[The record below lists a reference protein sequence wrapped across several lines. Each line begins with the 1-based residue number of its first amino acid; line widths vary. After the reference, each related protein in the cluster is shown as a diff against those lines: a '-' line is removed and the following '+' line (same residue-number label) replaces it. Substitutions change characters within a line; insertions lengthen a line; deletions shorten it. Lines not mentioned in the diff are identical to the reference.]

1 MKYSLIKRLLYFLS
15 IGTILLSASC
25 NSGQEKRFRLVD
37 ASESGITF
45 KNELSE
51 TPDFNI
57 FNYMYF
63 YNGGG
68 VAVGDVNGDDLLD
81 IYFTANQLPNKLY
94 INRGE
99 FKFEDVSV
107 KAGVE
112 GFKGW
117 ATGVN
122 MVDVNNDGKLDIYV
136 SYIGDYEIYQ
146 GKNQLFINEGNDE
159 NGVPKFSDQALN
171 YGLDLVGFSTQAAFF
186 DFDLDGDLDMYMLN
200 HSLHQNGT
208 YGRSELRYKTHPL
221 AGDKLLRNN
230 EGKFINVTEGSGI
243 YSSVIGYGLGIT
255 ISDINLDGLPDVY
268 VGNDFHEDD
277 YLYINLGNGKFKD
290 SREQYLTHTSHFSM
304 GCDFADFNND
314 AFPDL
319 ISLDMLPAD
328 PKILKASAAE
338 DPYDTYEFKLRFGYG
353 YQFARNT
360 LQLNQGDGTFSE
372 IGLLAGVAATDWSW
386 SSLFADFDLDGRKD
400 IFIANGIK
408 RRSNDLDYI
417 NFITHDSIQR
427 IVNKK
432 LNEKDLELINLMP
445 QIKIPNY
452 LYVNNGDSTFSNKS
466 EDWGLDKISYSNG
479 AAYADLDNDGDLDL
493 VINNVDDE
501 AFLYENRTIQKDKLG
516 ENYFL
521 KIKLMGNS
529 GNHYGY
535 GTKVFLYSK
544 GKLQMQECMPTRGFE
559 SAVDY
564 RLVFGLGAID
574 MIDSIKVIWPGAT
587 YQVLKNVKANQT
599 LELKQVEASG
609 TFDYSVF
616 HPTSKMFRVLDVDS
630 IGIKFKHRENKFV
643 EFNREALIPHM
654 MSSEGPGVAIG
665 DVNGDGTDDIYL
677 GGAKWQEGSLY
688 TQNAAGKFSKLA
700 QPSIAIDSTAEDV
713 SSLFVDI
720 DQDNDL
726 DLIVISGGNE
736 FAGSSPHM
744 KPRLYLND
752 GLGHF
757 TKSSGLPDLFITG
770 SCVSA
775 SDYDKDG
782 DIDLFIGVRTIPW
795 KYGIKPDSYLLQN
808 DGKGNFKDVTDQ
820 QASQLRK
827 IGFIKDAIWVDID
840 GDKDDDLVI
849 AGDWMPITILINSNG
864 ILKSLEQSGLEQ
876 EIGWWNC
883 VESVDFDQDG
893 DIDLVAGNLGLNS
906 KLKASTA
913 EPLRMYVKDFDN
925 NETIEQLLT
934 YYIDGKEYLFHT
946 RDELTKQLPGLKK
959 KYLSYARFGEAEFKD
974 IFSEKELNTAEKF
987 EVNRLESMIIE
998 NLGGGKFKLSA
1009 LPKAAQFSPTMSIMV
1024 DDVDQDKLPDLIL
1037 GSNFFPINIQMGRY
1051 DGSYGTVLKNKGKSF
1066 EALPPSKTGWSIKG
1080 EVRHLEKINIRGEK
1094 VYLAIRNNDVVYSYK
1109 LIKK

>member
-1 MKYSLIKRLLYFLS
+1 MSNVSVKRLISALLIVNVFLCS
-15 IGTILLSASC
+15 SC
-25 NSGQEKRFRLVD
+25 NLGQEKRFRLVK
-37 ASESGITF
+37 SNESGISF
-45 KNELSE
+45 KNELTE

-94 INRGE
+94 LNQGN
-99 FKFEDVSV
+99 FKFKDVSEQ
-107 KAGVE
+107 AGVE

-122 MVDVNNDGKLDIYV
+122 MADINNDGKLDIYV
-136 SYIGDYEIYQ
+136 GNIGDYEIYQ

-159 NGVPKFSDQALN
+159 NGVPKFSDQAIN
-171 YGLDLVGFSTQAAFF
+171 YGLDLVGFATQSAFF

-221 AGDKLLRNN
+221 AGDKLLRNDG
-230 EGKFINVTEGSGI
+230 GKFIDVTDGSGI
-243 YSSVIGYGLGIT
+243 YSSVIGYGLGVT
-255 ISDINLDGLPDVY
+255 ISDVNLDGLPDIY

-277 YLYINLGNGKFKD
+277 YLYINLGDGKFEE
-290 SREQYLTHTSHFSM
+290 SRAKYLTHTSHFSM

-338 DPYDTYEFKLRFGYG
+338 DPYDTYEFKIRFGYG

-372 IGLLAGVAATDWSW
+372 IGLLSGVAATDWSW
-386 SSLFADFDLDGRKD
+386 SSLFADFDLDGKKD

-417 NFITHDSIQR
+417 NFITHDSIQK

-432 LNEKDLELINLMP
+432 LSEQDLELINLMP
-445 QIKIPNY
+445 QIKVPNY
-452 LYVNNGDSTFSNKS
+452 LYVNNGDSTFTNKS
-466 EDWGLDKISYSNG
+466 KEWGLDKISYSNG

-493 VINNVDDE
+493 VVNNVDDE
-501 AFLYENRTIQKDKLG
+501 AFLYENRTTRKG
-516 ENYFL
+516 EPNTNYFL
-521 KIKLMGNS
+521 KIELIGKS
-529 GNHYGY
+529 GNIYGY
-535 GTKVFLYSK
+535 GTKVFLYRK
-544 GKLQMQECMPTRGFE
+544 GNVQVQECMPTRGFQ

-564 RLVFGLGAID
+564 RLIFGLGNND
-574 MIDSIKVIWPGAT
+574 LIDSVRVVWPGGA
-587 YQVLKNVKANQT
+587 YQVLKNVKVNQF
-599 LELKQVEASG
+599 LEVKQSEASG
-609 TFDYSVF
+609 TFDYSIF
-616 HPTSKMFRVLDVDS
+616 HPKSKMFDIVSTDS

-654 MSSEGPGVAIG
+654 MSSDGPGVAIG

-688 TQNAAGKFSKLA
+688 IQDGNGKFSKLI
-700 QPSIAIDSTAEDV
+700 QPDIAADSTAEDV
-713 SSLFVDI
+713 NSVFVDV
-720 DQDNDL
+720 DKDNDL
-726 DLIVISGGNE
+726 DLVVVSGGNE
-736 FAGSSPHM
+736 FTGSSPNM
-744 KPRLYLND
+744 KPRLYVND

-757 TKSSGLPDLFITG
+757 TRSGGLPDLFITG
-770 SCVSA
+770 SCVSS

-782 DIDLFIGVRTIPW
+782 DIDLFIGARTIPW
-795 KYGIKPDSYLLQN
+795 KYGIKPDGYLLQN
-808 DGKGNFKDVTDQ
+808 DGKGIFRDVTGQ
-820 QASQLRK
+820 QAPQLRQ
-827 IGFIKDAIWVDID
+827 IGFVKDAIWVDID

-849 AGDWMPITILINSNG
+849 AGEWMPITILINSQGNFKIIEG
-864 ILKSLEQSGLEQ
+864 SGLESG
-876 EIGWWNC
+876 IGWWNC
-883 VESVDFDQDG
+883 VTSFDFDLDG
-893 DIDLVAGNLGLNS
+893 DMDLVAGNLGLNS

-913 EPLRMYVKDFDN
+913 EPLRMYVKDFDS
-925 NETIEQLLT
+925 NETIEQVLT
-934 YYIDGKEYLFHT
+934 HYIEGKEYPFHT

-959 KYLSYARFGEAEFKD
+959 KFLSYARFGEAEVED
-974 IFSEKELNTAEKF
+974 IFSEKELSTAEKF
-987 EVNRLESMIIE
+987 EANRLESVIIE
-998 NLGGGKFKLSA
+998 NLGDGKFKMSA
-1009 LPKAAQFSPTMSIMV
+1009 LPKAAQFSPTMSILV
-1024 DDVDQDKLPDLIL
+1024 EDVDQDNLPDLIL

-1066 EALPPSKTGWSIKG
+1066 QALPQSKTGWSIKG
-1080 EVRHLEKINIRGEK
+1080 EVRHLEKITIKGER
-1094 VYLAIRNNDVVYSYK
+1094 VYLGIRNNDFVYSYK